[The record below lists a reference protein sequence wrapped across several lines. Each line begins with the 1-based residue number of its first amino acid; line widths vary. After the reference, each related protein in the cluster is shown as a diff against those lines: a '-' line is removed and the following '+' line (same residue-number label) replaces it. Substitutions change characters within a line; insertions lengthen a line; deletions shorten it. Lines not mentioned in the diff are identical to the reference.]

1 MCVLVILT
9 WNTGCPKTCLRGHY
23 SPQNATR
30 SKSRVSFEN
39 LRKSSF
45 WWALKFFGFELVGL
59 RNWGLK
65 LGTPCQKHDQIK
77 LSSGSGLLSHNL
89 KWKPCI
95 LGENIVILLVIYKIE
110 RLVTIPS
117 LKLGKKCFWWK
128 KIHLTRERIIWLL
141 LELPSEVEL
150 VIFPCCVL
158 LSFRKRGQNVAGYTW
173 SGGMATTDFGSQKLR
188 TLSRKPF

>member
-45 WWALKFFGFELVGL
+45 WWALKFFGFDHVGL

-117 LKLGKKCFWWK
+117 LRLGKNVFDERKSTWQEKGSFGWDFRQGVTNFKPYFLSPTWSK
-128 KIHLTRERIIWLL
+128 LNNFSAHQKEDFLRFSKLTLL
-141 LELPSEVEL
+141 LFL
-150 VIFPCCVL
+150 VAFW
-158 LSFRKRGQNVAGYTW
+158 GE
-173 SGGMATTDFGSQKLR
+173 
-188 TLSRKPF
+188 

>member
-1 MCVLVILT
+1 MGNGTGVLIPIFRKS
-9 WNTGCPKTCLRGHY
+9 TGCPQKMFLCLRGHN
-23 SPQNATR
+23 SPQNDTR
-30 SKSRVSFEN
+30 NKSRVSFEN

-45 WWALKFFGFELVGL
+45 WWALKFFGFDHVGL

-128 KIHLTRERIIWLL
+128 KIHLTRERIIWLRFST
-141 LELPSEVEL
+141 E
-150 VIFPCCVL
+150 
-158 LSFRKRGQNVAGYTW
+158 GY
-173 SGGMATTDFGSQKLR
+173 KL
-188 TLSRKPF
+188 